1 MSTTTTTNQTGGS
14 RALVNQQQV
23 EKKLSSRLT
32 KNKVLKW
39 VFFACTLIGLIVLAA
54 LLIDTLIKGIPY
66 LKPSFFTNF
75 SSSMPSMAGIKGAL
89 VGTLWLMITIIPIS
103 IILGVGTAIY
113 LEEYAKD
120 NAFTSFVKISISN
133 LAGVPSV
140 VFGLLGLT
148 IFVRGM
154 GIESLSLGKSII
166 AAALTMSLLIL
177 PVIIVSSQEA
187 IRAVPKSVREA
198 SYGLGG
204 NKWQTIYKIVLPAA
218 LPGILTGFILSLS
231 RALGETAPLILI
243 GIPTILLRL
252 PSGIFDMF
260 QAMPIQIYNWAKMPQ
275 EAFQHVAS
283 AGIIVLLVLLLAM
296 NGLAIFLRNKFSKKY

>member
-1 MSTTTTTNQTGGS
+1 MAETKTKT
-14 RALVNQQQV
+14 LVNQQTI

-32 KNKVLKW
+32 TNKLNKW
-39 VFFACTLIGLIVLAA
+39 AFFAYTMIGLLFLAA
-54 LLIDTLIKGIPY
+54 LIIDTLIKGAGH
-66 LKPSFFTNF
+66 LTPSFFTSF
-75 SSSMPSMAGIKGAL
+75 SSSTPSMAGIKGAL
-89 VGTLWLMITIIPIS
+89 IGTIWLMVTIIPIS

-120 NAFTSFVKISISN
+120 NALTSFIKVCISN

-154 GIESLSLGKSII
+154 GIEALALSNSVL

-177 PVIIVSSQEA
+177 PVIIVASQEA
-187 IRAVPKSVREA
+187 IRSVPSPVREA

-204 NKWQTIYKIVLPAA
+204 NKWQTIRRVVLPAA
-218 LPGILTGFILSLS
+218 IPGILTGFILALS

-243 GIPTILLRL
+243 GIPTVLLSL
-252 PSGIFDMF
+252 PSSVFDQF
-260 QAMPIQIYNWAKMPQ
+260 QALPMAIYNWAKLPQ
-275 EAFQHVAS
+275 DEFQNVAS
-283 AGIIVLLVLLLAM
+283 AGIIVLLVILLLM
-296 NGLAIFLRNKFSKKY
+296 NAIAIFLRNKYSKKY